1 MDLFPTLNTLED
13 VYRHRQAG
21 HPLFSLGHLFFT
33 PAARELMA
41 RHAIDLLALHHQ
53 HQHGDWG
60 DLGADD
66 KNGNDQALIDG
77 DRVLSTYVIG
87 GEQVYLLTE
96 PVNQES
102 GLRRSTCLMLAN
114 EY

>member
-1 MDLFPTLNTLED
+1 MDNFPTFHTLD
-13 VYRHRQAG
+13 GVHRHREAG

-33 PAARELMA
+33 PNARELMA
-41 RHAIDLLALHHQ
+41 RHRFDLSLHRR

-66 KNGNDQALIDG
+66 KSANDQALLDG
-77 DRVLSTYVIG
+77 ERILSAYVVG
-87 GEQVYLLTE
+87 GERLFLLTE
-96 PVNQES
+96 PVNEES
-102 GLRRSTCLMLAN
+102 GQRRSTCLMLAR